1 MKKRIV
7 TFLLSLTMLFP
18 LAACGEDDGLT
29 EIRLSEVTHSIF
41 YAPLYIAINNGYMT
55 EAGIKIE
62 LSNGGGADKVM
73 TAVLTGG
80 SDIGLAGPEASIY
93 ASWVRR
99 PPFIKQLHKRPSEKK
114 KSPDCVGDIYTITD
128 FFGYVKK
135 SGCLYG
141 MLFAL
146 SSNASTT
153 ISCLLISFL
162 H

>member
-1 MKKRIV
+1 MVADAGIVWDILTFSQGETMKKRIV

-73 TAVLTGG
+73 TALA
-80 SDIGLAGPEASIY
+80 SNSADIGLMGPEATIY
-93 ASWVRR
+93 RETS
-99 PPFIKQLHKRPSEKK
+99 
-114 KSPDCVGDIYTITD
+114 
-128 FFGYVKK
+128 
-135 SGCLYG
+135 
-141 MLFAL
+141 
-146 SSNASTT
+146 
-153 ISCLLISFL
+153 
-162 H
+162 